1 MPVARGTNA
10 IGTGAFVTPPNVVAS
25 EPLAAGLAVGLN
37 LSGEVVPCSAA
48 TLGYTFLGFMMT
60 SVATGAPV
68 SIIAMRGS
76 AVVPVVEGGG
86 SLTPGEKVFLSGT
99 LGEVT
104 HTPPTGAGYTS
115 VQVGIATSATQMVL
129 LTDQR
134 VLLRG

>member
-1 MPVARGTNA
+1 MPVARGSNA
-10 IGTGAFVTPPNVVAS
+10 IGTGAFVTPPNVFAS

-37 LSGEVVPCSAA
+37 PSGEVVPCSAA
-48 TLGYTFLGFMMT
+48 TLGYTFLGFMLT
-60 SVATGAPV
+60 SAATGAPV
-68 SIIAMRGS
+68 SIISMRGS

-86 SLTPGEKVFLSGT
+86 LLTPGEKVFLSGT

-104 HTPPTGAGYTS
+104 HTPPTGAGFTS

>member
-1 MPVARGTNA
+1 MPVARGSNA

-37 LSGEVVPCSAA
+37 PAGEVVPCSAA
-48 TLGYTFLGFMMT
+48 TLGYTFLGFMLT
-60 SVATGAPV
+60 SAATGAPV
-68 SIIAMRGS
+68 SIISMRGS

-86 SLTPGEKVFLSGT
+86 LLTPGEKVFLSGT

-104 HTPPTGAGYTS
+104 HTPPTGAGFTS

>member
-60 SVATGAPV
+60 STSVGAPV

-86 SLTPGEKVFLSGT
+86 PLTPGEKVFLSGT

-115 VQVGIATSATQMVL
+115 VQVGIATSATQLVL